1 MMVHPNVLVILDTA
15 VMVLLVLTLMN
26 AQTIHTTVT
35 LMENV
40 RILLVHS
47 FLLIKPIKV
56 ATE

>member
-47 FLLIKPIKV
+47 LLLVKPIKL